1 MHDKIIPITQT
12 ACTSNI
18 RTTELV
24 FTFEVHAEKKI
35 GYETNLLMLGM
46 NKAVDTIKKNN
57 TIIEGLQKVLNKDE
71 FNLASLFFRKCRTMY
86 EIRKK
91 N

>member
-1 MHDKIIPITQT
+1 
-12 ACTSNI
+12 
-18 RTTELV
+18 
-24 FTFEVHAEKKI
+24 
-35 GYETNLLMLGM
+35 MLGM

-57 TIIEGLQKVLNKDE
+57 TIIEGLQKVLNKDK

-91 N
+91 NQEVRLKQIQDHPKAVLLFIEYPSERLKNRDSKILGA